1 MNKERLKKSQPV
13 VYRVLSN
20 ALTKNRLAHAY
31 LFVGDK
37 GSNKEETALLFA
49 QSMVCENT
57 DKDGFACQTCE
68 RCLRME
74 NRESLDF
81 IWISKETQ
89 MDLIQKR
96 QKKDAFKELANKK
109 VKVEKK
115 AEKLPTQIKKE
126 AITSLQESFSKTGQ
140 EQSDKRIYV
149 IEQYDLISTSASN
162 SLLKFIEEPQEGIYG
177 ILTTEEKSNVLPT
190 IQSRCQIIGFKPESY
205 EERMEELLEITNE
218 ENAEM
223 LIQNGYT
230 LKNAQEWIE
239 NEEFGIIKN
248 AAREYINSCNDHAS
262 ILKMQQLFAGKSIYL
277 NKEYVKVLLEWLLY
291 FVRNKKTELK
301 MSQQVQIQTILVE
314 SMDVL
319 RSPVDLGLFLDKI
332 YNQLW
337 KVVKS

>member
-1 MNKERLKKSQPV
+1 MNKERFKRSQPI

-31 LFVGDK
+31 LFVGNK
-37 GSNKEETALLFA
+37 GSKKEEAALLFS
-49 QSMVCENT
+49 QSMVCEHT
-57 DKDGFACQTCE
+57 DADGFACQICD
-68 RCLRME
+68 RCKRME

-89 MDLIQKR
+89 MDLIRKK
-96 QKKDAFKELANKK
+96 QKKDAFKELSQKK
-109 VKVEKK
+109 EKK
-115 AEKLPTQIKKE
+115 EEKVPTVIKKE
-126 AITSLQESFSKTGQ
+126 AITALQETFSQTGQ
-140 EQSDKRIYV
+140 EQSNKRIYV

-205 EERMEELLEITNE
+205 QERMEELMDITTE

-230 LKNAQEWIE
+230 FNLAQEWVE
-239 NEEFGIIKN
+239 NEEFEIIKN
-248 AAREYINSCNDHAS
+248 AAKEYLEECADHAA

-277 NKEYVKVLLEWLLY
+277 NKDYIRILLEWLLF
-291 FVRNKKTELK
+291 FVKNNKVDLK
-301 MSQQVQIQTILVE
+301 KSQRVQIQTILVE
-314 SMDVL
+314 SMDTL

-332 YNQLW
+332 YNQLR
-337 KVVKS
+337 KVVRS

>member
-1 MNKERLKKSQPV
+1 MNKERLKRSQPI

-20 ALTKNRLAHAY
+20 ALTHNRLAHAY
-31 LFVGDK
+31 LFVGNK
-37 GSNKEETALLFA
+37 GSKKEETALLFA
-49 QSMVCENT
+49 QSMVCEHT
-57 DKDGFACQTCE
+57 DEDGFACQVCE
-68 RCLRME
+68 RCQRME

-81 IWISKETQ
+81 VWISKETQ
-89 MDLIQKR
+89 MDLIHKK
-96 QKKDAFKELANKK
+96 QKKDAFKNLAN
-109 VKVEKK
+109 KVEKK
-115 AEKLPTQIKKE
+115 EEKVPTQIKKE
-126 AITSLQESFSKTGQ
+126 AITSLQEMFSQTGQ

-205 EERMEELLEITNE
+205 QERIEELMGITSK

-223 LIQNGYT
+223 LVQNGYT
-230 LKNAQEWIE
+230 FTVAQEWLE
-239 NEEFGIIKN
+239 NEEFETIKN
-248 AAREYINSCNDHAS
+248 ATREYLEECADHAS

-277 NKEYVKVLLEWLLY
+277 NKEYIRVLLEWLLF
-291 FVRNKKTELK
+291 FVRNNQTNLSK
-301 MSQQVQIQTILVE
+301 SQQVQIQTILVE

-332 YNQLW
+332 YNQLR
-337 KVVKS
+337 KVVRS